1 MLKIN
6 NAQKYYGSLH
16 AINNVSL
23 EINEHDVVTLIGP
36 SGSGK
41 SSLLRLIN
49 GLETLDGGTIEYN
62 NQVVDYKNESEVLK
76 LRTEVGFVFQN
87 FNLFNNLNV
96 LDNLILAPMEVLNM
110 SKEDAI
116 NKAKEYLKIVDL
128 EDKLEVSPS
137 TLSGGQKQ
145 RIAIV
150 RSLMMSPKVLLF
162 DEPTSALDPEMVK
175 EVLGVMADLAK
186 QKVTMI
192 IVTHE
197 MKFAQEVSNKVVFM
211 DKGEV
216 IEVNNPEE
224 FFANPKSDRAKDFLS
239 KVL

>member
-96 LDNLILAPMEVLNM
+96 LDNLILAPIEVLNM